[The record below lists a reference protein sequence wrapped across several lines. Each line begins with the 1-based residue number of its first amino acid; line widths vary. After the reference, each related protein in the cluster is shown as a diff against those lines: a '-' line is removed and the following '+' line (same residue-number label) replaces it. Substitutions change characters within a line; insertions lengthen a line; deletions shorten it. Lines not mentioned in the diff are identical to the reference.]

1 MNGRPDFTGIEPGGE
16 LNLILFS
23 MLADDQTA
31 EQAIRPDMKK
41 VLDEY
46 GRQERPTLGGFTYA
60 LLSNNLQD
68 AAARADPYNKVTL
81 VPLVYYVINRLPAP
95 CHGSEKAVDA
105 WLEGAKKKF
114 QHANRQQPT
123 GVSKR

>member
-1 MNGRPDFTGIEPGGE
+1 MRRPDFTGVSPGGE

-23 MLADDQTA
+23 MLADDPTT
-31 EQAIRPDMKK
+31 ERAIRDDMKK

-46 GRQERPTLGGFTYA
+46 GRCERPTLGGFTYA
-60 LLSNNLQD
+60 LLSNNLRE

-81 VPLVYYVINRLPAP
+81 AALAFYVINRLPAP

-105 WLEGAKKKF
+105 WLEAAKKKF
-114 QHANRQQPT
+114 QHDNRQQPT
-123 GVSKR
+123 GVSRR